1 MIVISHQTICEDFDS
16 PQSVGL
22 GHRVEEGLMVSVAPK
37 RRLSCCAPI
46 HDVIHRIGKLDPQ
59 WTRHGLTGTRKG
71 YNYSTLDLT
80 PYPFIHK
87 DISFAHERELRAV
100 IWDRPQIE
108 DAKTMMKDYVQEKP
122 GVSRPVDIDDLV
134 QNIYLSPSS
143 ETWFAD
149 VVKTVVSARYG
160 LNIPVLA
167 SRMVRPPQF

>member
-1 MIVISHQTICEDFDS
+1 
-16 PQSVGL
+16 
-22 GHRVEEGLMVSVAPK
+22 
-37 RRLSCCAPI
+37 
-46 HDVIHRIGKLDPQ
+46 
-59 WTRHGLTGTRKG
+59 
-71 YNYSTLDLT
+71 LT